1 MCPDKDEATG
11 PDAAGFCLRPP
22 IDSDYRAIASWIA
35 DAKAC
40 AHWAGPKLRFPFAG
54 AELAGLLAGGNAT
67 SHALIDADGRF
78 VAFGQLVTKAPDLV
92 RLARII
98 VAPDQRGVGIG
109 RILCEH
115 LIAEATR
122 HPEVDT
128 LSLGVYRDNR
138 AAIALYLSLG
148 FVETPPHA
156 RPDVIYMTRALP
168 LAEAAVPPRLTF
180 ATTDDTGAHLRSL
193 YAAQGGVGEIFSAKV
208 ADYVASRPDYPD
220 ALFETLR
227 RACGL
232 TDGSA
237 VVDVGAGTGL
247 LTRGLLDAGYGVTA
261 VEPNAAML
269 AAADRLLGHH
279 PRYRSIAGTA
289 EAMELAPASAA
300 LITAAQAFHWFD
312 IERAR
317 AEFLRVL
324 NPTGQVALIW
334 NDRRHGDPLHT
345 ALDELFA
352 EFGGAK
358 RGALLAHEE
367 RHDVPRFFGSG
378 PSAEYSWPHPH
389 LLNEDGLLSLVFSRS
404 YMPERDSAAGRL
416 AAARVREIFQRFA
429 GDGRLPVHYTT
440 VAIIGRPG

>member
-11 PDAAGFCLRPP
+11 PDAASYFLRPP

-35 DAKAC
+35 DANAC

-67 SHALIDADGRF
+67 SHALVDADGRF
-78 VAFGQLVTKAPDLV
+78 VAFGQLVPLAPG
-92 RLARII
+92 RMHLARII
-98 VAPDQRGVGIG
+98 VAPDRRGQGVG
-109 RILCEH
+109 RILCER
-115 LIAEATR
+115 LMAEAAR
-122 HPEVDT
+122 QPGIEL
-128 LSLGVYRDNR
+128 LSLRVFRDNR
-138 AAIALYLSLG
+138 AAIGLYLSLG

-156 RPDVIYMTRALP
+156 RPDVFYMTRA
-168 LAEAAVPPRLTF
+168 VSPRLTF
-180 ATTDDTGAHLRSL
+180 ATTDDTGARLRSL

-208 ADYVASRPDYPD
+208 ADYVASRPDYP
-220 ALFETLR
+220 AVLFETLR
-227 RACGL
+227 RTCGL
-232 TDGSA
+232 TDGSV

-247 LTRGLLDAGYGVTA
+247 LTRGLLDAGYAVTA
-261 VEPNAAML
+261 VEPNAAMR
-269 AAADRLLGHH
+269 AAADRQLGQH

-289 EAMELAPASAA
+289 EALELAPASAA

-317 AEFLRVL
+317 SEFLRVL
-324 NPTGQVALIW
+324 GPTGQVALIW
-334 NDRRHGDPLHT
+334 NDRRHGDALHA

-367 RHDVPRFFGSG
+367 RHDVPRFFGAG

-416 AAARVREIFQRFA
+416 AAARVREVFRRFA
-429 GDGRLPVHYTT
+429 EDGRLAVHYTT